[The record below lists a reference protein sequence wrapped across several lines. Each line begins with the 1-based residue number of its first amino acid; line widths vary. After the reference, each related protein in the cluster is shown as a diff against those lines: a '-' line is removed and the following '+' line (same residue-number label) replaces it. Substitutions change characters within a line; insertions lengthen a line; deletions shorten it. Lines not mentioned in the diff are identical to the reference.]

1 MDILLGAGAYP
12 VIGKIWGK
20 LCVNLPELLHLQISG
35 LTFIHATI
43 IIDKNGI
50 IRFKEIDDISSAS
63 YILEELQTI

>member
-1 MDILLGAGAYP
+1 M
-12 VIGKIWGK
+12 GK